1 MYKVLIVDDHP
12 LIRSVMKLELT
23 AQNYEVVGDVSTGSE
38 AIQFIRD
45 HPVDL
50 VILDIGLPGV
60 GGLDVLNRIK
70 PSYPKVRVL
79 VLTSY
84 QDSHFSQQC
93 MRAGANGFITKT
105 KGMEDVL
112 RGVKLV
118 MDGYS
123 FFPSVGSS
131 SVRNSDGSLSEQALI
146 EGLSGRELTILLHL
160 ARGLSNKQIAQD
172 MILSIK
178 PISTYKTRL
187 KEKLKIYSVVFLAD
201 FAKHNVLP

>member
-93 MRAGANGFITKT
+93 MRAGANGFINKT
-105 KGMEDVL
+105 KGMDDVL
-112 RGVKLV
+112 RGVKVV
-118 MDGYS
+118 MGGYS
-123 FFPSVGSS
+123 FFPSVASS
-131 SVRNSDGSLSEQALI
+131 SVRNSDGSLSEQVLI
-146 EGLSGRELTILLHL
+146 EGLSPRELTILLHL
-160 ARGLSNKQIAQD
+160 AQGVSNKKIAED
-172 MILSIK
+172 MALSSK
-178 PISTYKTRL
+178 TISTYKTRL
-187 KEKLKIYSVVFLAD
+187 KVKLKIESVVHLAE
-201 FAKHNVLP
+201 FAKRNGLL